1 MITSS
6 FEIITPEKAAEYLK
20 MNTNNY
26 RRLNKN
32 KVATYAED
40 IRNGNWKT
48 NGESISFDQD
58 GILKNG
64 QHRLAAIV
72 EANKPI
78 MTLVV
83 RGVENDVG
91 IYDSGMTRTVS
102 QIARAEGIIVSS
114 NIIAAANILFGG
126 FHKSG
131 GKATVKQYVY
141 DHLDELRKANNI
153 AQFGCNHAL
162 GRKASICLS
171 VYCIRRFEMINDE
184 ILYDFFWVFN
194 NQNIKPD
201 QKRNPSPALV
211 AARAFLQMTCG
222 ASGDA
227 KKKQMSII
235 LQALSDYK
243 KNANR
248 IKAYST
254 EKDETPII
262 LLNKIRKMDGISK

>member
-1 MITSS
+1 MITAS
-6 FEIITPEKAAEYLK
+6 FELITPEIATEYQK

-26 RRLNKN
+26 RSLNKI
-32 KVATYAED
+32 KVDTYAED
-40 IRNGNWKT
+40 IRNGNWEI
-48 NGESISFDQD
+48 NGESIVFDKN
-58 GILKNG
+58 GVLKDG
-64 QHRLAAIV
+64 QHRVAAVIK
-72 EANKPI
+72 ANKPI
-78 MTLVV
+78 IALVV

-91 IYDSGMTRTVS
+91 IFDSGMNRTVA
-102 QIARAEGIIVSS
+102 QITKAEGVTVSS
-114 NIIAAANILFGG
+114 NIIASVNILFGG

-131 GKATVKQYVY
+131 GKATVKRYVY

-184 ILYDFFWVFN
+184 ILYDFFWNFN

-211 AARAFLQMTCG
+211 AARAFLQMACG
-222 ASGDA
+222 ASGEA
-227 KKKQMSII
+227 KKQQMSII

-254 EKDETPII
+254 EKDETPNI
-262 LLNKIRKMDGISK
+262 LLNKIRKMDGISE